1 MRGSDTTVK
10 KVFVKVIAACA
21 VLGAV
26 GYVVKVVTKN
36 VKTIKNTFYG
46 MALDVYS
53 IRRRLEGDEVLGDE
67 EE

>member
-1 MRGSDTTVK
+1 MRGSDTVK

-26 GYVVKVVTKN
+26 GYVIKAAAKN

-53 IRRRLEGDEVLGDE
+53 IRRRLEGEEILGDDE
-67 EE
+67 E

>member
-1 MRGSDTTVK
+1 MRGSDTVK

-26 GYVVKVVTKN
+26 GYVVKAVTKD
-36 VKTIKNTFYG
+36 VKTIKKVFYG
-46 MALDVYS
+46 IALDIYS
-53 IRRRLEGDEVLGDE
+53 IRCRLEGREVPGDE

>member
-1 MRGSDTTVK
+1 MRGSDTVK

-21 VLGAV
+21 VLGVV
-26 GYVVKVVTKN
+26 GYVVKAVTKN

-53 IRRRLEGDEVLGDE
+53 IRRRLEGEEILGDE
-67 EE
+67 ED

>member
-1 MRGSDTTVK
+1 MRGSETVK
-10 KVFVKVIAACA
+10 KAFVKVIAACA
-21 VLGAV
+21 VLGAA

-46 MALDVYS
+46 IALDVYS
-53 IRRRLEGDEVLGDE
+53 IRRRLEGEEILGDE